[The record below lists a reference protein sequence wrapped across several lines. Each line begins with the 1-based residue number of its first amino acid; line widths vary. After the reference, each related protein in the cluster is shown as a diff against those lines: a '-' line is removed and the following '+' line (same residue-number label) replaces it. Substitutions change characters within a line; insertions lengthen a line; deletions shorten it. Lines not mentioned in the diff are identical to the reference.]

1 MKGRAL
7 RIGTGLAGLA
17 GLTGFV
23 LLIAYHNVAE
33 LTDLLLGA
41 SWGIAL
47 VTIAHILPMA
57 ASALGWYEIAR
68 PLWPP
73 RYAVFLWARLVR
85 ESADALLPLTQIGG
99 DVIAARLLTIHGAR
113 AVDASA
119 TALVDL
125 TLEFVTQIAFTA
137 VGIVLL
143 VMLNGAVEPVRWA
156 LLGLAIAVLAAA
168 GFLLAQRWGMF
179 SLLEL
184 FLDRMAKQLGW
195 PALGALS
202 GLHETIISIYRRRR
216 VVGVSVFWH
225 LVSWLLGTVEMWLAL
240 RFLGI
245 DIGVGG
251 ALVIESLGQAM
262 RSAAFLVPGAL
273 GVQEGGFL
281 ILAVHFGLA
290 PEVGLSLSLIRR
302 IREAV
307 LGIPALVA
315 WQVIEGRRLFDATRR
330 AGDEQR

>member
-7 RIGTGLAGLA
+7 RIATGLTGLAGLA
-17 GLTGFV
+17 GFI

-41 SWGIAL
+41 GWGIAL
-47 VTIAHILPMA
+47 VTIVHILPMA
-57 ASALGWYEIAR
+57 AAALGWYEIAR
-68 PLWPP
+68 PLSPP
-73 RYAVFLWARLVR
+73 RFAVFLWARLVR

-113 AVDASA
+113 AVNASA

-137 VGIVLL
+137 VGILLL
-143 VMLNGAVEPVRWA
+143 VMLNGGGEPVRWA
-156 LLGLAIAVLAAA
+156 LLGLVIAVLAAA

-184 FLDRMAKQLGW
+184 FLERLAKQLGW

-202 GLHETIISIYRRRR
+202 GLHETVISIYRRRR
-216 VVGVSVFWH
+216 VLGGSVFWH

-245 DIGVGG
+245 DIGIGG
-251 ALVIESLGQAM
+251 ALVIESLGQAI

-302 IREAV
+302 IREAA
-307 LGIPALVA
+307 LGIPALLA
-315 WQVIEGRRLFDATRR
+315 WQVIEGCRLFDATDR